1 MNLQQRI
8 HERINDL
15 EERHPGMFDLAV
27 TGFSVAPSKRG
38 AGPGQSL
45 YVSTADASGI
55 GFELPLLPG
64 DDVAALQKTFELV
77 H

>member
-15 EERHPGMFDLAV
+15 EARHPGMFDLTVIALN
-27 TGFSVAPSKRG
+27 VAPSKRG

-45 YVSTADASGI
+45 YVSTADATGM

-64 DDVAALQKTFELV
+64 DDVAALQKTFELL

>member
-15 EERHPGMFDLAV
+15 DARHPGQFDLTI
-27 TGFSVAPSKRG
+27 TGQAIAPSKRG
-38 AGPGQSL
+38 AGPGRSV
-45 YVSTADASGI
+45 YVTTVSGI

-64 DDVAALQKTFELV
+64 DDFAALQKTFELV